1 MDRRTLL
8 KTGLASSLGLVAPVF
23 SVKAQAQAVNYPER
37 PIKIVVAFGP
47 GGSTDVT
54 ARTIAPS
61 LIELLKQNIIIDNK
75 PGGGSNI
82 GAEYASRATPDGYTL
97 FLGTIANVINMS
109 LYKSPGYDLLNDFVP
124 ISQLS
129 AAPAVLVVNPKLPVN
144 TVAELI
150 AYAKA
155 NPDKLNLASSG
166 VGTTP
171 HLAGEMFNQRN
182 GIKTRHIPYK
192 GAAPA
197 LTDTISGVTDFG
209 FKTALSAIPSIQGG
223 RIRALAVAAPQRLDL
238 LPDVPTL
245 TEAGLSDFEITSWNG
260 LFAPRGT
267 SPEIVN
273 KLNDACVKIAQ
284 MPDIQK
290 AFAAQAALSVSSSPQ
305 NFKNFIETEIKIWGD
320 IIKSV
325 GIEKL

>member
-8 KTGLASSLGLVAPVF
+8 KTGLVSSLGLVAPVF
-23 SVKAQAQAVNYPER
+23 SAKAQATNYPDR
-37 PIKIVVAFGP
+37 LIKIVVAFGP

-54 ARTIAPS
+54 ARTISPS
-61 LIELLKQNIIIDNK
+61 LGAIMNQNIVIENK

-82 GAEYASRATPDGYTL
+82 GAAYAAKAAPDGYTL

-109 LYKSPGYDLLNDFVP
+109 LYSSPGYDLLADFVP

-129 AAPAVLVVNPKLPVN
+129 AAPAVLVVNPKLPIN

-155 NPDKLNLASSG
+155 NPDKLNFASSG

-171 HLAGEMFNQRN
+171 HLAGEIFNQRN

-209 FKTALSAIPSIQGG
+209 FKTALSAIPSIQAG

-245 TEAGLSDFEITSWNG
+245 AEAGLSDFEITSWNG

-273 KLNDACVKIAQ
+273 KLSNACMQISQ
-284 MPDIQK
+284 LPDVQK
-290 AFAAQAALSVSSSPQ
+290 AFAAQAALSVSSTPE
-305 NFKNFIETEIKIWGD
+305 NFKKFIETEIKIWGD
-320 IIKSV
+320 VINSV
-325 GIEKL
+325 GIKKL